1 MNIYIKGGI
10 IAGALLLAAYAFYQ
24 TNIAK
29 KWKKPIVDGNSS
41 WLQYIIYYNPD
52 DPRTL
57 VPKRIGIGVTLNF
70 ARPVAKV
77 FAVIIFFAIILSI
90 LSIK

>member
-1 MNIYIKGGI
+1 MNIYIKAGI
-10 IAGALLLAAYAFYQ
+10 IAVALLLAAYAFYQ

-29 KWKKPIVDGNSS
+29 KWKKPIVDGKSS
-41 WLQYIIYYNPD
+41 WWQYIIYYNPD
-52 DPRTL
+52 DPRTI

-77 FAVIIFFAIILSI
+77 FAVVIVFAIIFSLFN
-90 LSIK
+90 IK